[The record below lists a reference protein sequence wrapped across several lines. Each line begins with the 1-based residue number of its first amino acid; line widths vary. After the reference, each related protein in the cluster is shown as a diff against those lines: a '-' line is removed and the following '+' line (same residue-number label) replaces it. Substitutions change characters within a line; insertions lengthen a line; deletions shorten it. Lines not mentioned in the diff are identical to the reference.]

1 VPKPDPILELFGEPP
16 GPARPPEKDYPGK
29 RAPKNR
35 APAKPVVVR
44 SQEPRWDDH
53 PRVFTIKGV
62 ESEFFQIGA
71 LAMALNR
78 KPVTVRDWEAEGIIP
93 KANFRTPTPRGTNVP
108 GKAVKGRRLYSRKQI
123 EFLIEAV
130 RRFEIDG
137 NKPRWTEFKAH
148 VAKHW
153 PK

>member
-1 VPKPDPILELFGEPP
+1 MLELFGEPP
-16 GPARPPEKDYPGK
+16 PSSKPDKDYPGK

-35 APAKPVVVR
+35 KQAKLKVVGP
-44 SQEPRWDDH
+44 QEPQWDDH
-53 PRVFTIKGV
+53 PRVFLNGGV
-62 ESEFFQIGA
+62 ETEFFQIGA
-71 LAMALNR
+71 LAMALKR
-78 KPVTVRDWEAEGIIP
+78 KPVSMRKWESEGIIP

-108 GKAVKGRRLYSRKQI
+108 GKAVKGRRLYSRQQI

-137 NKPRWTEFKAH
+137 SKPRWTEFKAH
-148 VAKHW
+148 VAKSW